1 MTEYLEY
8 RYPEMRLFRIAC
20 NPENIP
26 DLLAMEFRK
35 PDGVA
40 FGVLNLSDGSL
51 LMDDWQP
58 PKQPL
63 TYHLAGLTSDLLLL
77 YQQQGNRYPDPR
89 GIRAWEMATA
99 SLRWQQPD
107 DYLTK
112 VTDRTLH
119 TYRIEQGEIVRR
131 RLDPNT
137 GQAWQPDAD
146 NIEENISTQKII
158 TPTIYDKQSPHFE
171 VIADYLKGL
180 TGEKPISAVHYLEN
194 EHHMLFAY
202 DTASKGLQ
210 WLACDAA
217 TGKMVAQATLTQQ
230 AKGFAE
236 DVFFVM
242 NGRWVILLLSDG
254 VQIFEMNP

>member
-8 RYPEMRLFRIAC
+8 RYPHMRLFRIAC
-20 NPENIP
+20 NPENAP

-40 FGVLNLSDGSL
+40 FSVLNLNEGSL
-51 LMDDWQP
+51 LTDDWQP
-58 PKQPL
+58 PEQPL

-89 GIRAWEMATA
+89 GIWAWETATA

-107 DYLTK
+107 DYLTE
-112 VTDRTLH
+112 VTERALH

-131 RLDPNT
+131 SLDPNT
-137 GQAWQPDAD
+137 GQLLPPAAD
-146 NIEENISTQKII
+146 NTENTSARKIA
-158 TPTIYDKQSPHFE
+158 TPAVYDKQSPHFE
-171 VIADYLKGL
+171 AIADYLQQL
-180 TGEKPISAVHYLEN
+180 TGEKPLSAVHYWEN
-194 EHHMLFAY
+194 ERYMLFAC

-210 WLACDAA
+210 WLACEAA
-217 TGKMVAQATLTQQ
+217 TGKTTAQAILSPQT
-230 AKGFAE
+230 KGFAE

-242 NGRWVILLLSDG
+242 NGRWVILLLPDG
-254 VQIFEMNP
+254 VQIFEMNA

>member
-20 NPENIP
+20 NPENMP
-26 DLLAMEFRK
+26 DLLAIEFRK

-40 FGVLNLSDGSL
+40 FSVLNLSNGSL

-58 PKQPL
+58 PEQPI

-89 GIRAWEMATA
+89 GIWAWDMATA
-99 SLRWQQPD
+99 SLRWQQPN
-107 DYLTK
+107 DYLTEI
-112 VTDRTLH
+112 TDCTLH
-119 TYRIEQGEIVRR
+119 TYRIEHCEIVRR
-131 RLDPNT
+131 QLDPNT

-146 NIEENISTQKII
+146 NSEHVSTQKIS
-158 TPTIYDKQSPHFE
+158 TPAIYDKQSPHFE

-180 TGEKPISAVHYLEN
+180 TGEKPLSAVHYLEN
-194 EHHMLFAY
+194 ERYMLFAC

-210 WLACDAA
+210 WLACEAA
-217 TGKMVAQATLTQQ
+217 TGKTIAQATLAQQ

-242 NGRWVILLLSDG
+242 NGRWVILLLPDG